1 LKEKAVAQQGCHSI
15 LEMLKYK
22 QAIIDEH
29 LLSASF
35 KQITKEEANEI
46 INISRTKAY
55 ELTIEG
61 AKLTAG
67 EFVFL
72 ERAFKKAWWIAQLY
86 GLPKIHKTPMKLRPL
101 ESQTNGPNQFCSLFT
116 DSELQP
122 IVQSAPGYIIDSAH
136 CQDDLDRLDLPPNAR
151 LFTADAIS
159 MYSNIDLNLGIA
171 SIRQWL
177 EEESATP
184 QALY

>member
-1 LKEKAVAQQGCHSI
+1 VPTDKNLGPAI

-35 KQITKEEANEI
+35 KQITKEEVNEI
-46 INISRTKAY
+46 IKISRTKSY
-55 ELTIEG
+55 KLTIEG

-72 ERAFKKAWWIAQLY
+72 ERAFKKTWRIAQLY
-86 GLPKIHKTPMKLRPL
+86 GLPKIHKTPMKFRPL
-101 ESQTNGPNQFCSLFT
+101 ESQTNVPIELCSLFV
-116 DSELQP
+116 DRELLP
-122 IVQSAPGYIIDSAH
+122 ILQSAPGYIIDSAH
-136 CQDDLDRLDLPPNAR
+136 CQDNLELLDLPPNAR
-151 LFTADAIS
+151 LFTADEIS

-171 SIRQWL
+171 SI
-177 EEESATP
+177 
-184 QALY
+184 